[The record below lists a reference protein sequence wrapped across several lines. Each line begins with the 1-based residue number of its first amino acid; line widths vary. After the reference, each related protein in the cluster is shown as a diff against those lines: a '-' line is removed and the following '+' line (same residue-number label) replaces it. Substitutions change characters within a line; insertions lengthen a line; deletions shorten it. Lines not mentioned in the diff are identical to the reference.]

1 MYPNNRG
8 SLQRIILDEI
18 ALEGLEGITL
28 PSLWVYMGKAL
39 QIDLPL
45 PLHLREEIW
54 RFILRVHQHL
64 QFFQLPQDRETIEYF
79 DRYQIVDADLGVPI
93 KPEKC
98 PFTRYKCVPISDD
111 SILGSC
117 EFYKERKLVPF
128 ELVKGLDIETV
139 LKTFGKT
146 FIIVASQDLRYNALT
161 PENIPRPKDLTPIQY
176 CIWEAIGRSRFN
188 GEPTA
193 GPWSL
198 QHFCKDATIV
208 FYIKNKL
215 IRHGVISHHLFN
227 EKRGERLIVGILLTL
242 PRFHPTNRSTLIA
255 MVEKLYSIL
264 KEKPEQKMPLVQIL
278 THFPTFERS
287 KTLRKAMLTHLFR
300 QIFETQSL
308 PYLEVYKNAKSK
320 NANANPSS
328 KGRTVTVVS
337 LRHPDRSIDELFH
350 GFENEHGKTDAE
362 TADEDFHNE
371 KHSFVDMTLRE
382 EFYQCVSRFGSRGCS
397 QTEIYRY
404 MSTHHLTLRQ
414 LIKQMLAE
422 GLIKSYFTDAGR
434 QRLNMYVAIEH
445 ADPVKKKVATSLAV
459 LKNLQC
465 AEEPNIP
472 EEGVTFND
480 IPQITARIK
489 PFEYNDFQMQ
499 RDNNSQKVITRK
511 TYIVKT
517 IDEKCIMSVMELCKA
532 IKIMEANQGEQGEVC
547 RKSIRRLL
555 CSMTQQKIVRL
566 YEIALQCEEKIRLY
580 RLVTHPKIDI
590 NHKVLK
596 HEILKLKNSFF
607 LSIEERR
614 LRQLASFRYQNKR
627 LKSMKKVKEAK
638 AKEMIP
644 LKSYKHPKFLVSRY
658 LHEFL
663 FYIVVELSEYQA
675 TYEVNEELLMYWQQ
689 SEPSLQVNDYFKNI
703 QPEHAKLRAYT
714 KDISWRTFIQ
724 PLPKYSDKPVG
735 WVYFV
740 DAIDRIPLSIFN
752 KIFRLDRGVDQRL
765 ADYLA
770 HPVRQYYLM
779 RQLPA
784 DLQCKISRVQLQRI
798 YISILKLLNH
808 MGLVQ
813 VGDRLDVR
821 DPLMMWIY
829 FNRKARIFDTTP
841 SEMSYA
847 KVNAEREYIPI
858 CFEFRN
864 FDDVHHYWTTLQRI
878 CVYTKLGFRRGK
890 TEKCVHEKVLTFLS
904 AVDFDEAPAN
914 DNGDQPG
921 DGLGAAGLST
931 RLCAHTFRN
940 WSWAVRTHSSPIK
953 NVRTGRTLGST
964 STVIRNNSKTLRV
977 IGHNVRKAHTHISV
991 AKRATIAPS
1000 VKRVKKSAVVD
1011 AIDRDALKNMRTL
1024 RVQWSKQEDEV
1035 LLVAKAVS
1043 IYLATPI
1050 PAFGFLSIGK
1060 VCRDVIRHSLGFYNK
1075 TTQACVRRVQ
1085 FLVHQKRHIP
1095 QVPTYLHMM
1104 QTDNYLQ
1111 EKYAEGFLQ
1120 KLKKIYPDRNE
1131 YTNALSLHFTLV
1143 MCFLY
1148 KSIYNATDSIIQ
1160 SKYLL
1165 PDTVAEFEKCFTNR
1179 RPVETGEDAIIY
1191 RNPETDFDLK
1201 IATVINTLH
1210 SSLCSMRDKTLY
1222 NLQAFEIYKSFS
1234 EEILQIAFA
1243 KARSDGLVVA
1253 IKRKNLNLL
1262 PNQLAGPAYILSS
1275 KYRLRLF
1282 FLRIPYSVYDSFY
1295 DYYENVLTFFFG
1307 PHITQHATKNCME
1320 LKSPTLGQLFV
1331 IAESLSREL
1340 LVPNLKLPINI
1351 LTVDAEQNQTVS
1363 PMDRILD
1370 HYHTIFDNAP
1380 NPEYSKYIE
1389 NEPNEKQVRVK
1400 FRPANLSYKLHY
1412 TPYDF
1417 ISKLPIRYL
1426 HFFCA
1431 LKHMDQEIDI
1441 NFNKLEKEDEDGHK
1455 VIECPFKCI
1464 LFEDNYLNAIESI
1477 VAEKKEVLSSL
1488 SEIAPQKL
1496 LNMATSGLSVKV
1508 ENSNLLTLVRMLES
1522 FWHEKE
1528 TEIERKD
1535 LGKIVGSLKASK
1547 PIDWCQLCREILN
1560 FDANDDDYDKAE
1572 EYEPTLNKEER
1583 IVRAQDVFVVN
1594 LPTLQLKVNENVQKS
1609 TDTIPY
1615 NALNVPKIL
1624 VQSELIKEQI
1634 LKKIS
1639 DETLWKYTDFDIGM
1653 TREKSRQL
1661 GFNEIEQKRLVEI
1674 HDYIEN
1680 HNLGVTVTELMSKF
1694 PYIEFLQKS
1703 LDLLCSDYLIKR
1715 VGIYSFMYVHKN
1727 HIRSWVV
1734 HTFNL
1739 KRLERENMGGSTA
1752 ALKRNY
1758 ETLTNSIEN
1767 NFEEVVESPPYK
1779 LQKVDEGAN
1788 QSEQPSTSR
1797 PSKRVVKPVKRFM
1810 ATETRCNVNTAERDV
1825 IVIKPV
1831 PWIRLNGSL
1840 NRRVLDKWLGSILTE
1855 CVVRCCCSVRE
1866 ICLRFPLMVPVDVM
1880 FLLEILNDLKC
1891 LHMIEVQKQEID
1903 IFSQYET
1910 AAETIVTK
1918 LYNPEKTYIHTHGDA
1933 VMRLALFIGKK
1944 KYNTEFI

>member
-8 SLQRIILDEI
+8 SVQRIILDEI

-39 QIDLPL
+39 EIALPL
-45 PLHLREEIW
+45 PSHIQDQIW
-54 RFILRVHQHL
+54 QFILRIHQHL
-64 QFFQLPQDRETIEYF
+64 QFFQLPHERETIEYF
-79 DRYQIVDADLGVPI
+79 NRYQTVDADLGAPVTPA
-93 KPEKC
+93 KC
-98 PFTRYKCVPISDD
+98 PFIRYKCVPISEDCVM
-111 SILGSC
+111 GSC
-117 EFYKERKLVPF
+117 EFYKERKLIPF
-128 ELVKGLDIETV
+128 QLLKDLDVATV
-139 LKTFGKT
+139 MKTYGKT
-146 FIIVASQDLRYNALT
+146 FVIVASQELRYNALT
-161 PENIPRPKDLTPIQY
+161 PENISRPKDLTPIQY

-188 GEPTA
+188 GETTA

-264 KEKPEQKMPLVQIL
+264 KEKPDQKVPLVEIL

-320 NANANPSS
+320 NTNTNSNS

-337 LRHPDRSIDELFH
+337 LRYPDRSIDELFH
-350 GFENEHGKTDAE
+350 GFENEHGKNDSDTV
-362 TADEDFHNE
+362 DEDFHNE

-414 LIKQMLAE
+414 LVKQMLAE

-459 LKNLQC
+459 LRNLQC
-465 AEEPNIP
+465 AEEPNLP

-489 PFEYNDFQMQ
+489 PYEYTGFQMQ
-499 RDNNSQKVITRK
+499 RENNSQKVITRK

-517 IDEKCIMSVMELCKA
+517 IDEKCIMSIMELCKA
-532 IKIMEANQGEQGEVC
+532 IKIMEANQGQQGEVC

-555 CSMTQQKIVRL
+555 CNMSQQKIIRL
-566 YEIALQCEEKIRLY
+566 YEIALQCEEQIRLY

-590 NHKVLK
+590 DHKVLK
-596 HEILKLKNSFF
+596 NEILKLKNSFF

-614 LRQLASFRYQNKR
+614 LRQLASFRYQSKR
-627 LKSMKKVKEAK
+627 LKSVKKIKETK
-638 AKEMIP
+638 TKEMIP
-644 LKSYKHPKFLVSRY
+644 LKSYKHPKFLISRY

-689 SEPSLQVNDYFKNI
+689 SEPALQVNDYLKNFE
-703 QPEHAKLRAYT
+703 QEHTKLRAYT
-714 KDISWRTFIQ
+714 RDISWRTFIQ
-724 PLPKYSDKPVG
+724 PLPNYSNKPVG

-740 DAIDRIPLSIFN
+740 DAIDRMPLSIFN
-752 KIFRLDRGVDQRL
+752 KIFRIDRGADQQL

-770 HPVRQYYLM
+770 HPIRQHYLM

-784 DLQCKISRVQLQRI
+784 DLQCKISRVQLQRV

-813 VGDRLDVR
+813 VGDRLDVK
-821 DPLMMWIY
+821 DPLMMWVY

-841 SEMSYA
+841 SEKGYS
-847 KVNAEREYIPI
+847 KINAEREYIPI
-858 CFEFRN
+858 YFEYRN

-878 CVYTKLGFRRGK
+878 CVYTKLGFRRSK
-890 TEKCVHEKVLTFLS
+890 TETSSHEKVLTFLT

-914 DNGDQPG
+914 DNGNLPG
-921 DGLGAAGLST
+921 DGLGAACLST
-931 RLCAHTFRN
+931 RLFAHTFRN
-940 WSWAVRTHSSPIK
+940 WSWSIQSRSQPIK
-953 NVRTGRTLGST
+953 NLRTGRTLGSA
-964 STVIRNNSKTLRV
+964 STPKRTNSKTIRV
-977 IGHNVRKAHTHISV
+977 LGHSVRKTHPHGGV
-991 AKRATIAPS
+991 AKRAPISPS
-1000 VKRVKKSAVVD
+1000 VKRAKKNASLD

-1024 RVQWSKQEDEV
+1024 RVQWSKKEDEL

-1043 IYLATPI
+1043 VYLAAPI
-1050 PAFGFLSIGK
+1050 PAFGLLSIGK

-1085 FLVHQKRHIP
+1085 FLVRQKRHIP
-1095 QVPTYLHMM
+1095 QVPTLLHMM
-1104 QTDNYLQ
+1104 QTNNHLQ
-1111 EKYAEGFLQ
+1111 EKYSEGFLQ

-1131 YTNALSLHFTLV
+1131 YTNALALHFTWV

-1148 KSIYNATDSIIQ
+1148 KKIYNTTDSIMQ
-1160 SKYLL
+1160 SKYML
-1165 PDTVAEFEKCFTNR
+1165 PDTVSEFEKCFMER
-1179 RPVETGEDAIIY
+1179 RPVETDEDVVVY

-1201 IATVINTLH
+1201 TATVINTLH
-1210 SSLCSMRDKTLY
+1210 SSLCSVRDKTLY

-1234 EEILQIAFA
+1234 EEILQTAFA

-1262 PNQLAGPAYILSS
+1262 PNQLAGPAYVLSS
-1275 KYRLRLF
+1275 KYRLRLC
-1282 FLRIPYSVYDSFY
+1282 FLRIPYNVYESFY
-1295 DYYENVLTFFFG
+1295 TYYENILSFFFG
-1307 PHITQHATKNCME
+1307 RHTSQQTTKNCME

-1331 IAESLSREL
+1331 IAEALSREL
-1340 LVPNLKLPINI
+1340 LVPNIKLPINM

-1363 PMDRILD
+1363 AMDRILD
-1370 HYHTIFDNAP
+1370 HYHSIFDNAP
-1380 NPEYSKYIE
+1380 KPEYSKYIE

-1400 FRPANLSYKLHY
+1400 FHPANLSYKLHY

-1417 ISKLPIRYL
+1417 ISKLPMRYL

-1441 NFNKLEKEDEDGHK
+1441 NFNKLQKEDEDGHK

-1464 LFEDNYLNAIESI
+1464 LSEDNYLSAIEGI
-1477 VAEKKEVLSSL
+1477 VGEKKDVLNSL

-1508 ENSNLLTLVRMLES
+1508 ENSNLLTLIRMLES

-1528 TEIERKD
+1528 TETERKD
-1535 LGKIVGSLKASK
+1535 LGKLVGNLKTSK
-1547 PIDWCQLCREILN
+1547 PIDWCQLCRDILT
-1560 FDANDDDYDKAE
+1560 FDANHDDYDKPE

-1594 LPTLQLKVNENVQKS
+1594 LPTLQLKLKEDLLKN
-1609 TDTIPY
+1609 TDTMQY
-1615 NALNVPKIL
+1615 NALNIPKVL
-1624 VQSELIKEQI
+1624 MESEFTKEQI
-1634 LKKIS
+1634 LKKVL
-1639 DETLWKYTDFDIGM
+1639 DETLWKYTDFNIDM
-1653 TREKSRQL
+1653 AREKSKQF
-1661 GFNEIEQKRLVEI
+1661 GFNEMEQERLIEI
-1674 HDYIEN
+1674 HNFIEN
-1680 HNLGVTVTELMSKF
+1680 HNLGVTVTELMRKF

-1703 LDLLCSDYLIKR
+1703 LDLLSSDYLIKR
-1715 VGIYSFMYVHKN
+1715 VGIYSFMYVHKTRM
-1727 HIRSWVV
+1727 RSWVV

-1739 KRLERENMGGSTA
+1739 KRLERENIGGSTT

-1758 ETLTNSIEN
+1758 ESLSNKTEDNSEEDAEN
-1767 NFEEVVESPPYK
+1767 PACK
-1779 LQKVDEGAN
+1779 LQKVDEITN
-1788 QSEQPSTSR
+1788 ESEQPSTSR
-1797 PSKRVVKPVKRFM
+1797 LSKRIVKPVKRYL
-1810 ATETRCNVNTAERDV
+1810 ATDTRCNVNSAERDI
-1825 IVIKPV
+1825 IVIKPA

-1855 CVVRCCCSVRE
+1855 CVVRCCCSIRE
-1866 ICLRFPLMVPVDVM
+1866 ICLRFPHMVPVDIM

-1891 LHMIEVQKQEID
+1891 LHMIQIEKQQVD
-1903 IFSQYET
+1903 IFTEYET
-1910 AAETIVTK
+1910 TKETTVTR
-1918 LYNPEKTYIHTHGDA
+1918 LYDPEKTYIHTHGDA
-1933 VMRLALFIGKK
+1933 IMRLTLFIGKK
-1944 KYNTEFI
+1944 KYSTEFI